1 MSKGSEF
8 LPEVLGLI
16 EKRLGE
22 IDENIQ
28 AVRQDINSMN
38 EYYWDNY
45 TEMDQYGYEDY
56 DNQQALKMQVNAN
69 QENWKMRRRLKR
81 MLDAPFFGSVEFVY
95 DGEDRAGRFYIGI
108 GNFARERGALPLI
121 YDLESP
127 GEQACFMTTTKARR
141 PTKRRVGAWT
151 EKFCPNGS
159 TKSVAA
165 R

>member
-45 TEMDQYGYEDY
+45 TEMDQYGYENF
-56 DNQQALKMQVNAN
+56 DNQQALFQQMHAN
-69 QENWKMRRRLKR
+69 EEQLKLKR
-81 MLDAPFFGSVEFVY
+81 RFRKMLD
-95 DGEDRAGRFYIGI
+95 
-108 GNFARERGALPLI
+108 
-121 YDLESP
+121 SP
-127 GEQACFMTTTKARR
+127 
-141 PTKRRVGAWT
+141 
-151 EKFCPNGS
+151 
-159 TKSVAA
+159 
-165 R
+165 